1 MTGHPVVKI
10 YQFSKQSLDS
20 FVELAITIPDD
31 GILCL
36 EKIGY
41 VV

>member
-20 FVELAITIPDD
+20 FVELAITIPDE
-31 GILCL
+31 ILCL